1 MRENQQDA
9 GGTFGVTRIEARDAC
24 ARNGALHEHRMAQA
38 RQRELGRVA
47 GSAGDLEPPVSAVDR
62 PTDDLI
68 RALVEGAVVVVAHAT
83 APAFCS
89 ARATVRR
96 ARSTLNALSR
106 KGIAPTTAASL
117 AAAIVSWSS
126 GRPMSARSAASARH
140 GLCATP
146 PSVTRASATRPS
158 TTRNPVATE
167 TSANA

>member
-1 MRENQQDA
+1 MRENQEHA
-9 GGTFGVTRIEARDAC
+9 GRTFSVPRIEARDA
-24 ARNGALHEHRMAQA
+24 RTRDRALHEHRMAQA
-38 RQRELGRVA
+38 WQREFRRVA
-47 GSAGDLEPPVSAVDR
+47 RGAGDLEPPVGTVDR
-62 PTDDLI
+62 LSDDLVGT
-68 RALVEGAVVVVAHAT
+68 LVEPAVAVVVHAT

-117 AAAIVSWSS
+117 AAAMVSLLS

-158 TTRNPVATE
+158 ATRNPVATE